1 MPPKV
6 KRLSAEDTAL
16 LRACEALGTA
26 CLPEGW
32 HFASLLAETKKPGG
46 CVLAALDENGGLL
59 GFLTACCVAGEG
71 ELTTIAVA
79 PAYRRQGIAAYLLR
93 ELLAAWGEA
102 DVYLEVRQSN
112 APAIALYRKLGF
124 TEAGVRKRF
133 YTAPEEDAVVMK
145 WERHDPAPVVSPG

>member
-16 LRACEALGTA
+16 LWACEALGTA

-46 CVLAALDENGGLL
+46 CVLAALDENGGLS
-59 GFLTACCVAGEG
+59 GFLTACCIAGEG

-145 WERHDPAPVVSPG
+145 RGNTNAAKNN